1 MLTKGPV
8 QTWYPCQG
16 TEIGVVKTRQCLDL
30 NTNLRKQLG
39 KGINYREIGG
49 KFGGSASTAFEKVNT
64 AGTDENLFRLVPVP
78 GHGTRVLSMELV
90 LVPGHGTRVLPLE
103 LVLVPGHG
111 AQISTRG
118 PTKGYVQTGTHARA
132 PCPGTKS
139 EQGLIL

>member
-30 NTNLRKQLG
+30 NRNLRKQLG

-78 GHGTRVLSMELV
+78 GHGTRVL
-90 LVPGHGTRVLPLE
+90 PLE

-111 AQISTRG
+111 AQISARG